1 MVQSDER
8 VDRLIRFVDSTDPR
22 HRVTDPH
29 DHVLLIV
36 QIE

>member
-22 HRVTDPH
+22 HGPTRPRLADRSNRV
-29 DHVLLIV
+29 
-36 QIE
+36 